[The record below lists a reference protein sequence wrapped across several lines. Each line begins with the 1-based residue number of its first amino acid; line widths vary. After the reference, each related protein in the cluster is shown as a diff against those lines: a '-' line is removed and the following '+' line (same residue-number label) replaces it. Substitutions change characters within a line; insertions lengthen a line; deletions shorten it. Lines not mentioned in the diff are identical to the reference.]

1 MIIDFEHHYTPYEIW
16 KQRGGKKGEVVRIFS
31 PEGKEI
37 RPLYD
42 VDYDIPRHLKVMD
55 MAGIDMAVLAK
66 SLDTFEEAKIYNDS
80 CAEAVKTYPKR
91 LVGFACGLP
100 LGGKRALDEVERA
113 VKDLGLKGVTIRPQ
127 IEGKPL
133 DSREMWPFY
142 EKISKLDVPIFVHVS
157 LAAQGFNAC
166 DAPYDLNR
174 TIVREFDLILATS
187 RICLG
192 GVLETFPDLKF
203 IIAHFGGGI
212 SSMKERLDRYVS
224 YWKEKFWNGKPLI
237 REPYA
242 ERFNEHFNKLYFNMA
257 GREIGVCTVKCALTN
272 ISPKR
277 LLFATDYPPNFVDDP
292 EGMKAYIQAIR
303 NLDLDKESIDGMLG
317 MNGAQLLRL

>member
-157 LAAQGFNAC
+157 LAAEGFNAC

-257 GREIGVCTVKCALTN
+257 GREVGVCTVKCALTN